1 MTGDTGY
8 SLANSGLWVCDL
20 ALGPTD
26 CGSGTAVFGAVPAIL
41 IGTALL
47 LAGIAAV
54 LVVAWR
60 RPDRLTLL
68 VALAVLSLAFFVLPT
83 RVHERYVYPFFA
95 VGAILAA
102 ISWRVA

>member
-1 MTGDTGY
+1 M
-8 SLANSGLWVCDL
+8 
-20 ALGPTD
+20 
-26 CGSGTAVFGAVPAIL
+26 
-41 IGTALL
+41 
-47 LAGIAAV
+47 

-95 VGAILAA
+95 VGIILAA
-102 ISWRVA
+102 ISLALARSRTWS